1 MIYTDCKVGQLVTL
15 KHGDNFG
22 KLNNMDSETW
32 TILSE
37 CGVYKIVRMSDPFD
51 GRVKISSIADPEKT
65 FFVRPI
71 SIDLFRLDLNDVND
85 DCVYDS
91 SEDDV
96 QNEEDEPDVQNE
108 PDVRNKTGKVD
119 TQKLANEMKAC
130 VDKMEETRARWR
142 KEREE
147 RESKKAETVNDD
159 KLNVKITYTI
169 NLPENHKTFEEIGNF
184 IVCQMY
190 KYLLDCHCENGLV
203 TLEKRFEKR

>member
-15 KHGDNFG
+15 KRGDNFG
-22 KLNNMDSETW
+22 KMNNMDSETW

-37 CGVYKIVRMSDPFD
+37 CGVYKIIRLSNPVD
-51 GRVKISSIADPEKT
+51 GRVKISAIADSTKM

-71 SIDLFRLDLNDVND
+71 SIDLFRLDLSDVNE

-96 QNEEDEPDVQNE
+96 KDEEDEPDVRDE
-108 PDVRNKTGKVD
+108 TGKVNA
-119 TQKLANEMKAC
+119 QKLANETKAY

-147 RESKKAETVNDD
+147 RESKKAEKFNNDM
-159 KLNVKITYTI
+159 LNVKITYTI
-169 NLPENHKTFEEIGNF
+169 NLPENHKTTEEIGNF
-184 IVCQMY
+184 IVDQMY
-190 KYLLDCHCENGLV
+190 KYLMDCHCVNGLV
-203 TLEKRFEKR
+203 TLTKCFEKR

>member
-37 CGVYKIVRMSDPFD
+37 CGVYKIIRLSNPFD
-51 GRVKISSIADPEKT
+51 GRVKISAIADSTKM
-65 FFVRPI
+65 FFVRPS
-71 SIDLFRLDLNDVND
+71 SIDLFRLDVNNIDD

-96 QNEEDEPDVQNE
+96 QDEDEPDVRDE
-108 PDVRNKTGKVD
+108 TSKVNS
-119 TQKLANEMKAC
+119 QKLSN
-130 VDKMEETRARWR
+130 
-142 KEREE
+142 
-147 RESKKAETVNDD
+147 N

-169 NLPENHKTFEEIGNF
+169 NLPEKHKTFEEISNF
-184 IVCQMY
+184 IVSQVY
-190 KYLLDCHCENGLV
+190 KHLLDCHCENGLV
-203 TLEKRFEKR
+203 TLEKHFETR

>member
-37 CGVYKIVRMSDPFD
+37 CGVYKIIRLSNTVD
-51 GRVKISSIADPEKT
+51 GRVKISAISDSTKM
-65 FFVRPI
+65 FFVKPI
-71 SIDLFRLDLNDVND
+71 SIELFRLDVNNVDD
-85 DCVYDS
+85 DCIYDS

-96 QNEEDEPDVQNE
+96 QDEENESDIRDE
-108 PDVRNKTGKVD
+108 TGKVD
-119 TQKLANEMKAC
+119 TQKLANKMKAC

-147 RESKKAETVNDD
+147 RELKKAEELDND
-159 KLNVKITYTI
+159 KLDVKITYTI
-169 NLPENHKTFEEIGNF
+169 NLPENHKTIEEIGNF
-184 IVCQMY
+184 IVGQAC
-190 KYLLDCHCENGLV
+190 KYLVDHNCVNMRV
-203 TLEKRFEKR
+203 TLSKDYQEE

>member
-37 CGVYKIVRMSDPFD
+37 CGVYKIIRLSNPFD
-51 GRVKISSIADPEKT
+51 GRVKISAIADSTKM
-65 FFVRPI
+65 FFVRPT
-71 SIDLFRLDLNDVND
+71 SIELFRLDLNDVND

-91 SEDDV
+91 SKDV
-96 QNEEDEPDVQNE
+96 APDEEDEHEE
-108 PDVRNKTGKVD
+108 PDVRDETGKVD
-119 TQKLANEMKAC
+119 AQKLANEMKAC

-147 RESKKAETVNDD
+147 RESKKAETLNDD

-169 NLPENHKTFEEIGNF
+169 NLPEKHKTFEEISNF
-184 IVCQMY
+184 IVSQVY
-190 KYLLDCHCENGLV
+190 KHLLDCHCENGLV
-203 TLEKRFEKR
+203 TLEKHFETR

>member
-15 KHGDNFG
+15 KRGDNFG

-37 CGVYKIVRMSDPFD
+37 CGVYKIIRLSNPVD
-51 GRVKISSIADPEKT
+51 GRVKISAIADSTKM

-71 SIDLFRLDLNDVND
+71 SIDLFRLDVNNVDD

-96 QNEEDEPDVQNE
+96 HDEEDETN
-108 PDVRNKTGKVD
+108 VRDETGKVD

-147 RESKKAETVNDD
+147 RESKKAETVNDN

-169 NLPENHKTFEEIGNF
+169 NLPEKHKTFEEIANF
-184 IVCQMY
+184 IVSQTY
-190 KYLLDCHCENGLV
+190 KHLLDCHCENGLV
-203 TLEKRFEKR
+203 TLEKHFETR

>member
-37 CGVYKIVRMSDPFD
+37 CGVYKIIRLSNPFD
-51 GRVKISSIADPEKT
+51 GRVKISSIADPAKT
-65 FFVRPI
+65 FFVRPT
-71 SIDLFRLDLNDVND
+71 SIEIFRLDLNNVDN

-96 QNEEDEPDVQNE
+96 QDEEDER
-108 PDVRNKTGKVD
+108 DVRDETGKVD
-119 TQKLANEMKAC
+119 TQKLAYEMKAC
-130 VDKMEETRARWR
+130 VDKMEETRARWK

-147 RESKKAETVNDD
+147 RESKKAEELDND

-169 NLPENHKTFEEIGNF
+169 NLPENHKTIEEIGNF
-184 IVCQMY
+184 IVGQACE
-190 KYLLDCHCENGLV
+190 YLIDRNCVNMRV
-203 TLEKRFEKR
+203 TLSKDYQEE

>member
-15 KHGDNFG
+15 KRGDNFG

-37 CGVYKIVRMSDPFD
+37 CGVYKIIRLSNPVD
-51 GRVKISSIADPEKT
+51 GRVKISAISDSTKM
-65 FFVRPI
+65 FFVRPT
-71 SIDLFRLDLNDVND
+71 SIELFRLDVNNVDD

-91 SEDDV
+91 SEDIAPD
-96 QNEEDEPDVQNE
+96 EEDEHEE
-108 PDVRNKTGKVD
+108 PDVRDKTGKVD

-147 RESKKAETVNDD
+147 RESKKAETVNDN

-169 NLPENHKTFEEIGNF
+169 NLPEKHKTFEEISNF
-184 IVCQMY
+184 IVSQVY
-190 KYLLDCHCENGLV
+190 KHLLDCHCENGLV
-203 TLEKRFEKR
+203 TLEKHFETR